1 MKKKQIYE
9 PPLVNEMRFGLGV
22 SLLFEF
28 SAEGD
33 YIEWGDDY
41 KDSGGGGSSAEI
53 WTPGGVV

>member
-9 PPLVNEMRFGLGV
+9 PPLANEMRFGLGV

-33 YIEWGDDY
+33 IVEWGDTY
-41 KDSGGGGSSAEI
+41 EENSGSSAEI
-53 WTPGGVV
+53 WAPGGRV